1 MEHRSGHHVPNVY
14 YWDDWTDGDDMRA
27 MWALPD
33 VRAAWERRR
42 EASGKVPFEMKRVG
56 DKMVPYIGLE
66 ELQGMVSILM
76 CRHFSKPSKRL
87 WPTGMAGSEREAVL
101 VVCAVARVESA
112 WQPMAYRYESGRG
125 EASTGLMQVLQTT
138 AEWLAR
144 DMGYRAYT
152 VDWASSMLYRPFVG
166 MYYGMAY
173 MTWLTTYNRVTRNE
187 EYVVRAY
194 NGGPGGWEK
203 PSTAWHWS
211 KYLKAKDEILR
222 MPRGTSAPAA
232 PAAPSIP
239 SWSPAVQSPAGS
251 PLSSAPHPSQPT
263 VRYPAVAAAHMSSAV
278 PVSSPA
284 PVSSAAPTSSPKGRF
299 LGNLGSANCPQAN
312 NSPSPQTPFQAGSSR
327 ICSLPIRPTTP
338 LPIALTT
345 PLPIALTTPL
355 PIALTTPLPIA
366 LTTPLPIALT
376 TPLPIALTTP
386 LPIAL
391 TTPYPS
397 PSQPPYPSPS
407 QPPYPS
413 PSQPPYPS
421 APQPPYPSPSQPP
434 YPSPSHPTHPSPSQ
448 PPTHQ
453 PYKPLLP
460 IFPSTPLLSGT
471 PASQPA
477 GALALWQRLIGPCE
491 GGARG
496 ASAHAG
502 SQQPQRPFPGQP
514 GRYSQPGRSQSTPH
528 PIPNYPDSPLLNRPR
543 ASATHTTHSSP
554 FLW

>member
-33 VRAAWERRR
+33 VRAAWDRRR

-76 CRHFSKPSKRL
+76 HRHFSKPSKRL

-312 NSPSPQTPFQAGSSR
+312 NSPSPQTPFQAAVPEFARYPSAPQPHYPSP
-327 ICSLPIRPTTP
+327 SQP
-338 LPIALTT
+338 
-345 PLPIALTTPL
+345 
-355 PIALTTPLPIA
+355 
-366 LTTPLPIALT
+366 
-376 TPLPIALTTP
+376 
-386 LPIAL
+386 
-391 TTPYPS
+391 PYPS

-421 APQPPYPSPSQPP
+421 PSQPPYPSPSQPP
-434 YPSPSHPTHPSPSQ
+434 YPSPSQ
-448 PPTHQ
+448 PPTHR
-453 PYKPLLP
+453 PHNPPTHRPHNLPTHPPHNPPTHRPHNPPTHRPHTPPTHRPHNPLPISPTSPLLP